1 MSESHPEA
9 VPLRSRTLLSMMVDC
24 GCGDEDHEDTL
35 VEVEHVYLAEE
46 DVGTCENCGCPHR
59 NPGMVALAVGDESVL
74 LSEGEALRVAH
85 RLIRGADLCAEAGED
100 PPDLQRDMAR
110 FGALPELPRSTF
122 KPGDVIAVPPEVV
135 RVTRFSASSRLVIK
149 RLKASMR
156 PRECKACGTDIKP
169 GDLYAASSEPTS
181 DRCIR
186 CVDGWPLAT
195 IKGVPE

>member
-9 VPLRSRTLLSMMVDC
+9 VPLRSRTLLSMMAPC
-24 GCGDEDHEDTL
+24 GCGDDDHEGIP

-46 DVGTCENCGCPHR
+46 DVGTCENCHLPHR

-74 LSEGEALRVAH
+74 LSEGDALRVAH

-100 PPDLQRDMAR
+100 PPDLERDMAR
-110 FGALPELPRSTF
+110 FGALAELPRSSF
-122 KPGDVIAVPPEVV
+122 KAGDVIAVPPDVIK
-135 RVTRFSASSRLVIK
+135 VTGFRPSSRLVIK
-149 RLKASMR
+149 RCKMG
-156 PRECKACGTDIKP
+156 RERSCKSCGRTIVP
-169 GDLYAASSEPTS
+169 GDLYAAASDPMS

>member
-9 VPLRSRTLLSMMVDC
+9 VPLRSRTLLSMMVPC
-24 GCGDEDHEDTL
+24 GCGDDDHEGIP

-46 DVGTCENCGCPHR
+46 DVGTCENCHLPHR

-74 LSEGEALRVAH
+74 LSEGDALRVAH

-100 PPDLQRDMAR
+100 PPDLERDMAR

-122 KPGDVIAVPPEVV
+122 KAGDVITAPPGI
-135 RVTRFSASSRLVIK
+135 RIAGGRSGSRLVIRK
-149 RLKASMR
+149 RQAGRREARCAS
-156 PRECKACGTDIKP
+156 CGTPIRP
-169 GDLYAASSEPTS
+169 GDLYAAAADQKS